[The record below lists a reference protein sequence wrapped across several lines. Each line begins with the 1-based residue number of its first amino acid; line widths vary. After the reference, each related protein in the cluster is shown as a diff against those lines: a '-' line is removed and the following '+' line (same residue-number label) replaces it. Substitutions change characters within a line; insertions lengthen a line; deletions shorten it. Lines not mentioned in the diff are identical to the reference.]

1 MWQGQSLKGVSGV
14 AFSANGHLLY
24 TASAEPEVLEWD
36 LKVRQHEFTH
46 RETGPLPC
54 IVRKECKGQ
63 SGMLISGGVVVVVQS
78 KECKRK
84 LAGDK
89 HGSTA
94 LCLHPGTNVLA
105 VARYCSPPFAATIS

>member
-1 MWQGQSLKGVSGV
+1 M
-14 AFSANGHLLY
+14 
-24 TASAEPEVLEWD
+24 
-36 LKVRQHEFTH
+36 
-46 RETGPLPC
+46 
-54 IVRKECKGQ
+54 
-63 SGMLISGGVVVVVQS
+63 SGGVDVVVQS